1 MSYKVKLE
9 VFEGTLDLLL
19 YLIKKDEVNIYD
31 IPIARITDEYLEY
44 IELMKLL
51 DINIA
56 SEFIVMAATLIQ
68 IKSRML
74 LPVEERVLEEEE
86 EEVDPRGELVKQLIE
101 YKKFKEAAGQLE
113 ELELKRTHIFTR
125 LPEEDSFDNG
135 DGDEPFF
142 EASLFDLIAVFSEA
156 LKGVSKEEFQEI
168 IKDEFTV
175 EEKVHEILQLLK
187 KESRIFFSKLFHDAK
202 NKLEIIAR
210 FLALLELIRLKLI
223 LVRQHK
229 EFGEIEI
236 VRR

>member
-1 MSYKVKLE
+1 MYKVKLE
-9 VFEGTLDLLL
+9 VFEGPLDLLL
-19 YLIKKDEVNIYD
+19 YLIKKDEINIYD

-44 IELMKLL
+44 IELMKML
-51 DINIA
+51 DINVA

-74 LPVEERVLEEEE
+74 LPVEERASEEE
-86 EEVDPRGELVKQLIE
+86 EEVDPREELVRQLLE
-101 YKKFKEAAGQLE
+101 YKKFKDAAGQLE
-113 ELELKRTHIFTR
+113 ELELKRADVFTR
-125 LPEEDSFDNG
+125 SPEEDSFDDEN
-135 DGDEPFF
+135 GDEPFF
-142 EASLFDLIAVFSEA
+142 EASVFDLIAAFSEV

-187 KESRIFFSKLFHDAK
+187 RDSRIFFSNLFRDAK

-236 VRR
+236 VKR